1 MTKIYHNHHMI
12 PKHMGGS
19 NDPENIIKLTPRQ
32 HALAHKK
39 LYEEHGKQE
48 DFIAWKGLSGHIGK
62 EEIIRLKWALGGKNS
77 QSPNGGRA
85 CKGVKKNYKVRE
97 EELFMIRSRGG
108 KVSTNKDYKHWS
120 NGKDFKFSKEQPEG
134 YSYIKPRFQHLCA
147 ISVSKTYWW
156 NDGVS
161 HKRSKTSPGI
171 DFIKG
176 RINKG
181 NLGGIRTRI
190 NSMEQRK

>member
-1 MTKIYHNHHMI
+1 MKRIYHNHHKI

-48 DFIAWKGLSGHIGK
+48 DYLAWKGLSGQLGK
-62 EEIIRLKWALGGKNS
+62 EEILSLKWALGGKN
-77 QSPNGGRA
+77 G
-85 CKGVKKNYKVRE
+85 KGVKQTYKVRE